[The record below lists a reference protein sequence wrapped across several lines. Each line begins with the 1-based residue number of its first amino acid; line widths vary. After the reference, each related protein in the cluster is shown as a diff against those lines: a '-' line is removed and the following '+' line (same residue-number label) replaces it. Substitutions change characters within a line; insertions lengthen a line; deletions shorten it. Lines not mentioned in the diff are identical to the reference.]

1 MEKKTQSYMSCLSFH
16 LKYCKVFKQLGL
28 NMHFV
33 YVYECKGIFMFKLI
47 FNMKGNSLKFIHFNE
62 KCK

>member
-1 MEKKTQSYMSCLSFH
+1 
-16 LKYCKVFKQLGL
+16 VFKQLGL
-28 NMHFV
+28 KMHFV

-47 FNMKGNSLKFIHFNE
+47 VNMKGNSSKFIHFNE